1 MRGPFGPASLDLYGG
16 SFDPGDYEYA
26 PTVVENNYYTLPDG
40 DGTFASA
47 HQQGPPS
54 FPARTPVRRTQVGIS
69 TNPQTLAL
77 QTDTLWQRLNG
88 AVIACGAGMP
98 TAQISMFQEDYETWT
113 AYYNQ
118 QAPSGVFDVGMP
130 PIPSGMPAQPPGSNL
145 GEGPGALVTV
155 YDWFR
160 KAQSWQTTIA
170 ASCGSDDLPPVVPD
184 PSIFGPG
191 THDLAVMLESV
202 AVIAALGLGVW
213 FLWPMLLGARKMGV

>member
-1 MRGPFGPASLDLYGG
+1 MEYRPSRSRVAGHGGGGHHGGGRLRGAFGPSTFDLYG
-16 SFDPGDYEYA
+16 PGYGESDDY
-26 PTVVENNYYTLPDG
+26 LPVIEQNFF
-40 DGTFASA
+40 T
-47 HQQGPPS
+47 
-54 FPARTPVRRTQVGIS
+54 VGIS
-69 TNPQTLAL
+69 TNPQSLAL

-88 AVIACGAGMP
+88 AVLACGSGMP

-130 PIPSGMPAQPPGSNL
+130 PIPSGMPEQPAGSNL

-170 ASCGSDDLPPVVPD
+170 ASCGDADLPPVVPD

-202 AVIAALGLGVW
+202 AVLAVLGLGVW
-213 FLWPMLLGARKMGV
+213 FLWPMLVGAKKVGI

>member
-26 PTVVENNYYTLPDG
+26 PTVVENNYYT
-40 DGTFASA
+40 
-47 HQQGPPS
+47 
-54 FPARTPVRRTQVGIS
+54 VGIS

-130 PIPSGMPAQPPGSNL
+130 PIPSGMPAQPAGSNL

-213 FLWPMLLGARKMGV
+213 FLWPMLVGARKMGV